1 MTTMNDLFEE
11 YLRRI
16 EPSPEAKERAKDSH
30 NPLRDDLEK
39 DEEYGPFLE
48 NTILSGSY
56 GRKTAIL
63 DIKDVDVIVK
73 TNFTLADLLEKKRD
87 SETVQKCLLRL
98 TREAIERTG
107 RSAKTK
113 TARRSI
119 YVELPPDDDDDMTE
133 LTMDIVPVRIQTD
146 ADTDPMTISDHES
159 GQWYDTYPNTQLAD
173 SVSRNQQSHEING
186 RHNYKPLVKIFKAWK
201 KVHYRKRKT
210 PKGFILECLT
220 ATYHNPDAEQWIDT
234 VHDLFQNICNKWPDP
249 ENLPLSPDIPEV
261 SDVSDSAPYKI
272 PIAKTRGQAQRVLK
286 KIHNHLE
293 LIQQAKEEAEED
305 LTKSAKT
312 LRRVFGDDE
321 DGIYFPLPEDLET
334 NERNQKSKS
343 NVREAPPFA

>member
-30 NPLRDDLEK
+30 NPLREDLEK

-73 TNFTLADLLEKKRD
+73 TNFTFADLCEKKRD
-87 SETVQKCLLRL
+87 TETVQKCLLRL

-119 YVELPPDDDDDMTE
+119 YVELPPDDEDDMTE

-146 ADTDPMTISDHES
+146 ADSDPMTISDHEL

-173 SVSRNQQSHEING
+173 SVERNQQSH
-186 RHNYKPLVKIFKAWK
+186 KIK
-201 KVHYRKRKT
+201 Y
-210 PKGFILECLT
+210 
-220 ATYHNPDAEQWIDT
+220 PD
-234 VHDLFQNICNKWPDP
+234 
-249 ENLPLSPDIPEV
+249 
-261 SDVSDSAPYKI
+261 
-272 PIAKTRGQAQRVLK
+272 
-286 KIHNHLE
+286 
-293 LIQQAKEEAEED
+293 
-305 LTKSAKT
+305 
-312 LRRVFGDDE
+312 
-321 DGIYFPLPEDLET
+321 
-334 NERNQKSKS
+334 
-343 NVREAPPFA
+343 